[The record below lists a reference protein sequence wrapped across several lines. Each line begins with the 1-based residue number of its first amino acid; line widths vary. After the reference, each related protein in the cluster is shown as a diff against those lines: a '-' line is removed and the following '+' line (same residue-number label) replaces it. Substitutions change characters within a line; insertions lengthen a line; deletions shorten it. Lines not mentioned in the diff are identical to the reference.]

1 MENSLNIKLKTVDE
15 YISTAPEKAKK
26 MLEEIRMTIK
36 KVVPGAEEVISY
48 NMPAF
53 RYHGMLVYF
62 AAHKDHIGFYPGN
75 STLIN
80 VLKEELKDL
89 GTSKGTIRFPMD
101 QKLPLDLIKKIVQIR
116 ANENLE
122 RSKTKQKKDKLK

>member
-36 KVVPGAEEVISY
+36 KVVPGAEEIISY

-53 RYHGMLVYF
+53 RYHGMLVYY

-80 VLKEELKDL
+80 VFKDELKDFE
-89 GTSKGTIRFPMD
+89 TSKGTIRFPFS
-101 QKLPLDLIKKIVQIR
+101 QKLPVTLIKKIVKIR
-116 ANENLE
+116 AGENLE
-122 RSKTKQKKDKLK
+122 KAKSKPKKQK